1 MSEPRVLAIVGSTA
15 SGKSELAHRM
25 ARHYGDVEI
34 LCVDS
39 MTVYRGMDI
48 GTAKPTRAQR
58 DEVPYH
64 LLDLVA
70 SHEPFTVAEFQRTAR
85 ATLDDIASRGQ
96 RALLVGGTGLYSRAV
111 IDNFD
116 IPAEFPEIRER
127 LNVEATHSLAALYE
141 RVVRLDPTAAA
152 KMEPTNA
159 RRIVRALEVIEGT
172 GQPFSSFGDEMRSYF
187 PAPIPQVGLAPPLD
201 EIDAQIARRLDL
213 WLAEGLLDEIAALR
227 NNPLGWSQTASQAVG
242 YKEFIPYCEGTATLE
257 ACRDA
262 AVLATRQL
270 VRRQRRWF
278 RRDPRIVWFEDME
291 SAAEHVA
298 SWWGPAPIGVGN

>member
-1 MSEPRVLAIVGSTA
+1 MSEPRVIAIVGSTA
-15 SGKSELAHRM
+15 SGKSELAHRL
-25 ARHYGDVEI
+25 ARDYGDVEI

-48 GTAKPTRAQR
+48 GTAKPTPSQR
-58 DEVPYH
+58 REVPYH
-64 LLDLVA
+64 LLDLVG
-70 SHEPFTVAEFQRTAR
+70 SHESFTVAEFQRIAR
-85 ATLDDIASRGQ
+85 ATLEDIAARGQ

-127 LNVEATHSLAALYE
+127 LNAEAEHALPALYE
-141 RVVRLDPTAAA
+141 RVTQLDPTAAA

-172 GQPFSSFGDEMRSYF
+172 GQPFSSFGEGMRSYF
-187 PAPIPQVGLAPPLD
+187 DAPIPQVGLAPSLD
-201 EIDAQIARRLDL
+201 ECDEQIARRLDA
-213 WLAEGLLDEIAALR
+213 WLGDGLIDEITALCH
-227 NNPLGWSQTASQAVG
+227 NPLGWSPTAAQAVG
-242 YKEFIPYCEGTATLE
+242 YKEFLPYLEGSATLE

-278 RRDPRIVWFEDME
+278 RRDPRIAWFDDSD
-291 SAAEHVA
+291 SAARHVA
-298 SWWGPAPIGVGN
+298 SWWGTPASGVGN

>member
-15 SGKSELAHRM
+15 SGKSELAHRI
-25 ARHYGDVEI
+25 ACHYGDVEI

-48 GTAKPTRAQR
+48 GTAKPTRQQR

-64 LLDLVA
+64 LLDLVT
-70 SHEPFTVAEFQRTAR
+70 SHESFTVAEFQRMAR
-85 ATLDDIASRGQ
+85 STLDDIAARGQ

-116 IPAEFPEIRER
+116 IPAEFPVIRER
-127 LNVEATHSLAALYE
+127 LNAEADHSLAALYE
-141 RVVRLDPTAAA
+141 RLLTLDPVAAS
-152 KMEPTNA
+152 KMEPTNV

-172 GQPFSSFGDEMRSYF
+172 GQLFSSFGEEMRSYF
-187 PAPIPQVGLAPPLD
+187 PAPIPQVGLAPDVEVVDAHIAVRLDEWIANGLLD
-201 EIDAQIARRLDL
+201 EIDA
-213 WLAEGLLDEIAALR
+213 LR
-227 NNPLGWSQTASQAVG
+227 SNPLGWSPTASQAVG
-242 YKEFIPYCEGTATLE
+242 YKEFLPYFEGTATLE
-257 ACRDA
+257 SCRDA

-278 RRDPRIVWFEDME
+278 RRDPRIVWCDDMDG
-291 SAAEHVA
+291 AANQIA
-298 SWWGPAPIGVGN
+298 SWWGSIAVGVGN

>member
-1 MSEPRVLAIVGSTA
+1 MSEPRVIAIVGSTA
-15 SGKSELAHRM
+15 SGKSDLAHHL

-70 SHEPFTVAEFQRTAR
+70 SHEPFTVAEFQRVAR
-85 ATLDDIASRGQ
+85 ATLDDIASRGR

-116 IPAEFPEIRER
+116 IPGEFPEIRER
-127 LNVEATHSLAALYE
+127 LNSEAALSLASLYE
-141 RVVRLDPTAAA
+141 RVVQLDPTAAA
-152 KMEPTNA
+152 KMEPTNV

-172 GQPFSSFGDEMRSYF
+172 GQPFSSFGEEMRSYF
-187 PAPIPQVGLAPPLD
+187 DTPIPQVGLAPPLD
-201 EIDAQIARRLDL
+201 VIDEQIALRLDA
-213 WLAEGLLDEIAALR
+213 WLGVGLIEEIEALR
-227 NNPLGWSQTASQAVG
+227 TNPLGWSQTAAQAVG
-242 YKEFIPYCEGTATLE
+242 YKEFLPYLEGSSTLE

-278 RRDPRIVWFEDME
+278 RHDPRITWFDEME
-291 SAAEHVA
+291 SAARQVA
-298 SWWGPAPIGVGN
+298 TWWGAPSSGVGN